1 MLSSC
6 QYITSFATP
15 HSQKSPTSP
24 VGLFA
29 LQGKLG
35 RGTMGGMTTFD
46 TYGNQLEHE
55 ALRTTR
61 TIAIVAV
68 VLLVARWIARRL

>member
-1 MLSSC
+1 
-6 QYITSFATP
+6 
-15 HSQKSPTSP
+15 
-24 VGLFA
+24 
-29 LQGKLG
+29 
-35 RGTMGGMTTFD
+35 MTNTFD